1 MPYTLVFV
9 LLTILSLY
17 EFLDVKPDGVLVKK
31 SYKTYFY
38 ALCTCSL
45 WLIAALR
52 FETGR
57 DWEGYMQ
64 FFENCLRP
72 RYISG
77 FEPGFVR
84 LNRLFKSM
92 GLGFYGL
99 QFFISSFCAFMVF
112 RNIQR
117 TSECPSFTLLLYVL
131 MFYFA
136 TDMAQTRQHIAM
148 AILILGGRAVRERK
162 LLLWILIVA
171 LAMMFHVTAITA
183 FPLYF
188 TGRIQIGRRFVWVLF
203 AVYIILYLFG
213 LPFVRGG
220 LEMVLRLPFVPAR
233 IGVIGNA
240 YLNSKI
246 YGQQVKFNSG
256 LGFLANTFFNG
267 LIVYFSTRKE
277 NSGRRIW
284 LVNYFIG
291 LYFMAFGRNFDQF
304 ARIANYYYICG
315 NGLCAYNLLIKSKGF
330 FRKVDFLR
338 YFMCFMFFALQFYS
352 FVGKWYLYDKLT
364 HTSYHLDYT
373 PYRAFIFE

>member
-1 MPYTLVFV
+1 M
-9 LLTILSLY
+9 
-17 EFLDVKPDGVLVKK
+17 
-31 SYKTYFY
+31 
-38 ALCTCSL
+38 
-45 WLIAALR
+45 R
-52 FETGR
+52 
-57 DWEGYMQ
+57 

-77 FEPGFVR
+77 FELGFVR

-99 QFFISSFCAFMVF
+99 QFFISSFYAFMVF

-213 LPFVRGG
+213 LSFVRGG
-220 LEMVLRLPFVPAR
+220 LEMMLRLTFVPAR

-246 YGQQVKFNSG
+246 YWQQGEFNSG

-277 NSGRRIW
+277 NSDRRMW
-284 LVNYFIG
+284 LANYFIG

-315 NGLCAYNLLIKSKGF
+315 NGLCAYNLLIKSKDF
-330 FRKVDFLR
+330 FRKVDFMR
-338 YFMCFMFFALQFYS
+338 YFMCFMFLALQFYS
-352 FVGKWYLYDKLT
+352 FVGKWYLYNKLT

-373 PYRAFIFE
+373 PYRAFIVR